1 MPIYRLDLLI
11 EVFTD
16 ISVITLSDPQK
27 RGKIKERILRV
38 LLNNPEGTLTKYR
51 VAKLTKSGFPWVH
64 EYLKQ
69 LEHSHLVEGTRV
81 LDYRGLIKTWIS
93 IHHPVKTIDYMVQ
106 EPEKL
111 VKETGLDY
119 LLTTYRAEAITQGY
133 LFPSRTDIYIK
144 PGEGENWGEALVGK
158 GLRGKGN
165 LRLLL
170 DEEHVLYASRLVKGI
185 KVVSLPQLVI
195 DLVLEGGVCIEAAEM
210 LLEKAVKE
218 LVPVS

>member
-1 MPIYRLDLLI
+1 
-11 EVFTD
+11 
-16 ISVITLSDPQK
+16 LSGPKK

-51 VAKLTKSGFPWVH
+51 VAKLTESGFPWVH

-69 LEHSHLVEGTRV
+69 LEHNHLVEGTRV
-81 LDYRGLIKTWIS
+81 LDYRQLIETWTS
-93 IHHPVKTIDYMVQ
+93 IHQPIKTIDYTVQ

-111 VKETGLDY
+111 LRETGLDY
-119 LLTTYRAEAITQGY
+119 ALTTYRAEALTQGY

-144 PGEGENWGEALVGK
+144 PGEEETWSKELTGR

-170 DEEHVLYASRLVKGI
+170 DEEHVFYASRLVKEI
-185 KVVSLPQLVI
+185 KVVSQPQLIV
-195 DLVLEGGVCIEAAEM
+195 DLILEGGVCTEAAEM
-210 LLEKAVKE
+210 LLEKAMKE
-218 LVPVS
+218 HVPVR